1 MAGRRVLLLAGEESG
16 ALYAGEIAAKLR
28 EREPSVEIRGY
39 GDYGFEIHDLAVMG
53 FFAVLSR
60 IFFFLGVRRAMERA
74 IDEWKPDL
82 VCTVDYPGM
91 NLRLAAYAK
100 ARGVRTVHV
109 VCPQVWAW
117 RSWRIPKIEAALD
130 RLCCFFPF
138 EPSIFRPGLAT
149 FVGHPLVDA
158 FAAKAGQG
166 AGPSGTGGRRTVA
179 LLPGSRLREVKAILP
194 IVLDAVEGLD
204 AEFEIPAANAGARR
218 AIDAIVAKRRAGV
231 HVHVRQGGAREILAR
246 ADCAVVASGT
256 ATLEAAL
263 ARCPT
268 VLVYRVGALTAAILR
283 RAITGVR
290 HVGLANVIWE
300 KCRGVAA
307 ETEGGEYPMPEL
319 LQEDFTARGV
329 RRYLDLWLSDAKA
342 REGAVKRL
350 DAAMSYLRSG
360 GDAISCIV
368 KELA

>member
-16 ALYAGEIAAKLR
+16 ALYAREIAAKML
-28 EREPSVEIRGY
+28 ERDPSVEIRGY

-60 IFFFLGVRRAMERA
+60 IFFFMRVRRTMERA

-91 NLRLAAYAK
+91 NMRLAAHAK
-100 ARGVRTVHV
+100 SKGVRTVHV

-117 RSWRIPKIEAALD
+117 RAWRIPKIEAALD

-138 EPSIFRPGLAT
+138 EPSIFKPGFAA

-158 FAAKAGQG
+158 FNAKSIVETAASG
-166 AGPSGTGGRRTVA
+166 ARKTVA
-179 LLPGSRLREVKAILP
+179 LLPGSRMREIKAILP
-194 IVLDAVEGLD
+194 TLLDAVRGLD
-204 AEFEIPAANAGARR
+204 VDLAIPAANDGARR
-218 AIDAIVAKRRAGV
+218 EIDRIISARRDGVA
-231 HVHVRQGGAREILAR
+231 VRVQSGGARELLLKS
-246 ADCAVVASGT
+246 DCAVVASGT

-268 VLVYRVGALTAAILR
+268 VLVYRVGFLTAAILR
-283 RAITGVR
+283 RAIKGVK

-300 KCRGVAA
+300 KCMGGAA
-307 ETEGGEYPMPEL
+307 NADPGEAPMPEL
-319 LQEDFTARGV
+319 LQENFTAQNV
-329 RRYLDLWLSDAKA
+329 RRYLDMWLSDAKA
-342 REGAVKRL
+342 RDEAVRRL
-350 DAAMSYLRSG
+350 DDAMSYLRSG
-360 GDAISCIV
+360 GDAIARIAV
-368 KELA
+368 ELE